1 MTFCAELRLDG
12 QPPTTALV
20 ERMLAA
26 SATPVGPSVHAFVV
40 GPLAVA
46 AAAGPALGPAADLTH
61 TAGGLIAV
69 VDGWSPP
76 AGGLAAPAPGDQS
89 GAATQPRSASG
100 QLSAAWTRYRAFGLD
115 RLLGD
120 WAALVFEQRTRRLV
134 LARSPRSMRTLVL
147 RHGAGRLLVATGLA
161 QLCAAGPPFEANQT
175 VLAEMLLHGPTTEHE
190 TLVRGVERVPAGHLV
205 EIEARAGER
214 PRRRA
219 FSSLYAL
226 VPPLAAEPVEAAARR
241 ARPALWAAVADAA
254 RCVEAPA
261 GPDQRPGPDLAAP
274 STSPPPAGSSTSPRF
289 AGAGT
294 GSVGVGLSGGVDS
307 SVVTGIAAQLARS
320 GRLGPGGSARLVPIS
335 MVFPGEPHDESRWI
349 DAVEEH
355 TGVPVLR
362 VKPDPY
368 DWDRWRAWTAATGEL
383 PPWANLA
390 LADAVRAAARREGV
404 AVLLS
409 GEGGDDWF
417 RGWRGHWPDLLRAGR
432 LGLLRRQI
440 GPVGGPRG
448 LLAKARTA
456 RALAAAASTAH
467 AAGPQSVAPPWI
479 RPASLRPL
487 YLTDRLAMATAA
499 DAAAFASRDHRA
511 RWVPAAYRA
520 AAPLIDTART
530 FYASAGLDWRH
541 PLHDRRVI
549 EAALST
555 SGATMYRRGLTKPV
569 LRAAAGEVL
578 PARVRHRAGRT
589 HFLHALADAVDGAG
603 GLRALLAG
611 GPLDNAGWVDVEAA
625 TGCWDTAVAAL
636 RRGQPPPVPE
646 HGLAALWP
654 VVAADTWLAHSGV
667 RL

>member
-1 MTFCAELRLDG
+1 MTFCAEFRLDG

-26 SATPVGPSVHAFVV
+26 SSTPIGGGVRAFVV

-46 AAAGPALGPAADLTH
+46 AAAGPALGPGADVTR
-61 TAGGLIAV
+61 TAGGLLAV

-76 AGGLAAPAPGDQS
+76 VAGLAADPD
-89 GAATQPRSASG
+89 GAALDPRRASG
-100 QLSAAWTRYRAFGLD
+100 QLAAAWTRFGAFGLD

-120 WAALVFEQRTRRLV
+120 WAALVFEQRTGRLV

-147 RHGAGRLLVATGLA
+147 RPGADRVLVATGLA
-161 QLCAAGPPFEANQT
+161 QLRAAGPAFEVNQT
-175 VLAEMLLHGPTTEHE
+175 VLAETLLHSPTTEHE

-205 EIEARAGER
+205 RIEARAGER
-214 PRRRA
+214 PSRRA
-219 FSSLYAL
+219 YSSLYAL
-226 VPPLAAEPVEAAARR
+226 VPPLAAEPVETAAARV
-241 ARPALWAAVADAA
+241 RPALWAAVADAA
-254 RCVEAPA
+254 RCGSAN
-261 GPDQRPGPDLAAP
+261 PGPDLA
-274 STSPPPAGSSTSPRF
+274 STQPGPELAASSTGPGR

-294 GSVGVGLSGGVDS
+294 GLVAVGLSGGVDS
-307 SVVTGIAAQLARS
+307 SAVTGIAARLAAA
-320 GRLGPGGSARLVPIS
+320 GGLGPDGSARLLPIS

-362 VKPDPY
+362 VKPDAY
-368 DWDRWRAWTAATGEL
+368 DWDRWRAWTATTGEL

-404 AVLLS
+404 TVLLS

-417 RGWRGHWPDLLRAGR
+417 RGGRGHWPDLLRAGR
-432 LGLLRRQI
+432 LATLRRQI

-456 RALAAAASTAH
+456 RALAAAAASAH
-467 AAGPQSVAPPWI
+467 TAGPPSVVPPWI
-479 RPASLRPL
+479 RPQWLRPL
-487 YLTDRLAMATAA
+487 YLTDRLAVATAA
-499 DAAAFASRDHRA
+499 DTAAFASADHRR
-511 RWVPAAYRA
+511 RWVPAAYRDA
-520 AAPLIDTART
+520 TPLVDTART
-530 FYASAGLDWRH
+530 FYASAGIDWRH

-555 SGATMYRRGLTKPV
+555 PGATMYRRDLTKPV
-569 LRAAAGEVL
+569 LRAAAGDVL
-578 PARVRHRAGRT
+578 APVVRDRAGRA

-611 GPLDNAGWVDVEAA
+611 GPLAGAGWVDVDAA
-625 TGCWDTAVAAL
+625 TSCWDAAVAAL
-636 RRGQPPPVPE
+636 RRGQRPPVPE
-646 HGLAALWP
+646 HGLVALWP